1 MLLLLWPLGR
11 FGAEGDW
18 DGVHKGLAGVRAL
31 EQPEAAG
38 SDLGGDRDRR
48 DYFGILDERNGDL
61 YLFERNQVDW
71 RVVTAS
77 GEL

>member
-1 MLLLLWPLGR
+1 VSPNR
-11 FGAEGDW
+11 GD
-18 DGVHKGLAGVRAL
+18 
-31 EQPEAAG
+31 
-38 SDLGGDRDRR
+38 DRDER

-61 YLFERNQVDW
+61 YLFQRNQVDW